1 MKVGTT
7 LILLTLPCIASAFTP
22 AKVTTTT
29 RTTITQQPTQL
40 YQYATQ
46 AEGYVNVQDLYTPRD
61 VYSMEEWARQY
72 GVQKAN
78 GVELYSSDGGNDYSL
93 LTNAPISAGES
104 VVFVPS
110 SVVLSSSG
118 AQQEFGTSL
127 AQAEQYL
134 VQIDQGAEYRLPL
147 FRLSKFVCFF

>member
-22 AKVTTTT
+22 AKVTTT
-29 RTTITQQPTQL
+29 ITNQQQQQPTQL

-46 AEGYVNVQDLYTPRD
+46 NAEGYVNVQDLYTPRD
-61 VYSMEEWARQY
+61 VYSMEEWATQY
-72 GVQKAN
+72 GVQRAN

-110 SVVLSSSG
+110 SVVLSSLG

-134 VQIDQGAEYRLPL
+134 VQIDQGAEVSCYIMLWMSR
-147 FRLSKFVCFF
+147 